1 MVVPVVMCQQRTVVV
16 VVIRVPGKTAFA
28 SVVVTEIVVAVTG
41 MNEHV
46 FKNVSQI
53 QYDRWR
59 IPIVHMGVHRAGKA
73 TRRKKCATVHDRIVP
88 IAGHENTPRG
98 SPKIPFRHP
107 NPVVLAAGPKSSPP

>member
-41 MNEHV
+41 MYEHM

-59 IPIVHMGVHRAGKA
+59 ISIVHMSVDWSGKA
-73 TRRKKCATVHDRIVP
+73 TRRKKYATVHDQIVP

-98 SPKIPFRHP
+98 SPKIPFRFVSNRILP
-107 NPVVLAAGPKSSPP
+107 SSSYS